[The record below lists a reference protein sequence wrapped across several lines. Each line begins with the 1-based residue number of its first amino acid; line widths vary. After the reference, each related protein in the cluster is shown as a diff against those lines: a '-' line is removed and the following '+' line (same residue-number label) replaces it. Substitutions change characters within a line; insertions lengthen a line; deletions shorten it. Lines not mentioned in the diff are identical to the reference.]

1 MAARAHLPRDVQAM
15 SSSDDSKMR
24 RMGMAV
30 MRCCSHSHCR
40 EGERRRGEEGR
51 RGEES
56 GVEVKGGEERNKKSR

>member
-40 EGERRRGEEGR
+40 EGERGEER
-51 RGEES
+51 R
-56 GVEVKGGEERNKKSR
+56 GGEERRVE